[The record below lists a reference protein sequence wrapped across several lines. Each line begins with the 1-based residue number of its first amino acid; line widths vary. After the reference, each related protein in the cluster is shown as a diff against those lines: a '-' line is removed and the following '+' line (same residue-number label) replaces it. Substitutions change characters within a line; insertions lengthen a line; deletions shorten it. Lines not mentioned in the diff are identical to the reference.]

1 VERVRMM
8 SKLLSW
14 DEIEQADDLGGQVVE
29 VPEWGG
35 SVRIARLSLAAA
47 DALFLKGGTGV
58 DARVRMLAAC
68 LVDESGAPLV
78 PEDKLSEMMSKSA
91 VVIDRLYRIAA
102 ERNGLSLKKVEDAVK
117 NSESDPGVD
126 SSSA

>member
-1 VERVRMM
+1 MGK

-14 DEIEQADDLGGQVVE
+14 DEISKADDLGGEVVE

-35 SVRIARLSLAAA
+35 SVRIARLSIAAA
-47 DALFLKGGTGV
+47 DALFSKDSGGV
-58 DARVRMLAAC
+58 DARVRMIAAC

-78 PEDKLSEMMSKSA
+78 PEDKLGEMMTKSA
-91 VVIDRLYRIAA
+91 VVIERLWRIAA
-102 ERNGLSLKKVEDAVK
+102 ERNGLTLKKVEDSIK
-117 NSESDPGVD
+117 NSESGPGDV

>member
-1 VERVRMM
+1 MK

-14 DEIEQADDLGGQVVE
+14 DEISQKDDLGGEIVD

-35 SVRIARLSLAAA
+35 SVRIARLSIAAA
-47 DALFLKGGTGV
+47 DALFQKDGAGV

-78 PEDKLSEMMSKSA
+78 PEDKLGEMMTKSA
-91 VVIDRLYRIAA
+91 LVIDRLWRIAA
-102 ERNGLSLKKVEDAVK
+102 ERNGLTLKKVEDHVK
-117 NSESDPGVD
+117 NSESGPGD
-126 SSSA
+126 GSSSA